1 MVRHVFI
8 PAGSHIALS
17 WSMPCLHGSSI
28 QGKALYGRAKASSL
42 KKAKSDVRLD
52 LPLKIICYSS
62 IFLQVD
68 CLNLTEARVRHHI
81 KIIIME
87 MLLWSPYP
95 GAILLMTCHL
105 KSLLPWEEKL
115 AHAQLSLATM

>member
-1 MVRHVFI
+1 MEV
-8 PAGSHIALS
+8 LS
-17 WSMPCLHGSSI
+17 RER
-28 QGKALYGRAKASSL
+28 QALYGRAKASSL

-68 CLNLTEARVRHHI
+68 CFNLTEARVRHHI

-87 MLLWSPYP
+87 ILLWFPYP

-105 KSLLPWEEKL
+105 KSLLLWEEKL